1 MALKLHFRLSNLY
14 LYNMT
19 KYIILVREPDGRA
32 DQPTEEQQKTHRANW
47 NKWFEKYGKA
57 GNFLGGSALSLN
69 GKMIKGPEAMIV
81 DDIHKVDTEIIGG
94 YLLIQA
100 SDLDSAVDIAREI
113 PVFEVDGYLEV
124 RELMVTD

>member
-1 MALKLHFRLSNLY
+1 
-14 LYNMT
+14 MT

-32 DQPTEEQQKTHRANW
+32 NQPTEEQQKTHRANW
-47 NKWFEKYGKA
+47 NKWFEKYGKS

-69 GKMIKGPEAMIV
+69 GKMIKGHDAKVV
-81 DDIHKVDTEIIGG
+81 DDIHKVDTEIVGG

-100 SDLDSAVDIAREI
+100 DSLDSAVDIAREI

-124 RELMVTD
+124 RELMVTG

>member
-1 MALKLHFRLSNLY
+1 
-14 LYNMT
+14 MT

-32 DQPTEEQQKTHRANW
+32 DQPTEEQQKIHRANW

-69 GKMIKGPEAMIV
+69 GKMIKGPNVEIV
-81 DDIHKVDTEIIGG
+81 DDIHKVGTEIIGG

-100 SDLDSAVDIAREI
+100 DDLDSAVNIAKEI

-124 RELMVTD
+124 RELMVTG